1 MNRRL
6 GYDQVMFSKQ
16 SSAPQ
21 RYNRSGIQHSCAQF
35 LVFGVRATNS
45 NEHDEVVGRPRHPS
59 RAISITL
66 LSPPPVNKVPGGGW
80 NQQCC
85 YNCLWDGDVRGY
97 EASAMLSL
105 LLARTSSD
113 LTYILIIRTDS
124 IIRTWWWHTWSKC
137 SSKLIENWVHWRNKL
152 HWAGVPS

>member
-1 MNRRL
+1 MSRVQLRDGTAGANL
-6 GYDQVMFSKQ
+6 GTASNILWSV
-16 SSAPQ
+16 
-21 RYNRSGIQHSCAQF
+21 
-35 LVFGVRATNS
+35 LVCGVRATNP
-45 NEHDEVVGRPRHPS
+45 NEHDELVGRPRHPS

-97 EASAMLSL
+97 ETSAMFSL

-113 LTYILIIRTDS
+113 LTYILIKNGQHHKDLMMTCLEQMQLKAHRRLSAMKKQFTLSRYILFD
-124 IIRTWWWHTWSKC
+124 
-137 SSKLIENWVHWRNKL
+137 LL
-152 HWAGVPS
+152 D